1 MGKKVVEEVK
11 NTVTV
16 RVDYYRN
23 NSERKTN
30 KPFGVFT
37 VEVTPREVKPINT
50 ELEGDK
56 LEKDKIRFAEETD
69 KADLALRTD
78 ALDEVHKVV
87 GWGPNVLVANI
98 VPEEEKED
106 K

>member
-23 NSERKTN
+23 NSERKTK

-37 VEVTPREVKPINT
+37 MEITPKEVKPVD
-50 ELEGDK
+50 ESLKGKK
-56 LEKDKIRFAEETD
+56 LEKDKARFAEETD
-69 KADLALRTD
+69 KADLALRTE
-78 ALDEVHKVV
+78 ALNIVHEIV
-87 GWGPNVLVANI
+87 GWSKCVLVASV
-98 VPEEEKED
+98 VPEEEEQ
-106 K
+106 